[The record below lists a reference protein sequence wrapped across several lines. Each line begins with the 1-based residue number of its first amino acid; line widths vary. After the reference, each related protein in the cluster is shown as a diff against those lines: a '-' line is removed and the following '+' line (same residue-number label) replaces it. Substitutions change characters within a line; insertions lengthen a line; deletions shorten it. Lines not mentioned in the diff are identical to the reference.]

1 MKAFQVKLNNG
12 SIFGAI
18 AHVRTEVPGVLVNA
32 GFANR
37 EDIQQITCINNRVN
51 AKQQQALSLAEL
63 EFFEE

>member
-37 EDIQQITCINNRVN
+37 EDIQQIICIKTNVKAER
-51 AKQQQALSLAEL
+51 QQALALSEL
-63 EFFEE
+63 EAFEE